1 MFVNMLLKM
10 QICLQGSIDW
20 HSFLVPRWSQ
30 LQRDTSL
37 CSREW
42 PPQDSPH
49 QWLTEAEIYF
59 LNIGQL
65 WYGIYVPEFSMGLS
79 KITVLIL
86 SLLNP
91 AFNPFLQQMLIS
103 NKYPA
108 RQTDTKNLIGGRK
121 LKTVFW

>member
-1 MFVNMLLKM
+1 
-10 QICLQGSIDW
+10 
-20 HSFLVPRWSQ
+20 
-30 LQRDTSL
+30 
-37 CSREW
+37 
-42 PPQDSPH
+42 
-49 QWLTEAEIYF
+49 
-59 LNIGQL
+59 
-65 WYGIYVPEFSMGLS
+65 MGLS